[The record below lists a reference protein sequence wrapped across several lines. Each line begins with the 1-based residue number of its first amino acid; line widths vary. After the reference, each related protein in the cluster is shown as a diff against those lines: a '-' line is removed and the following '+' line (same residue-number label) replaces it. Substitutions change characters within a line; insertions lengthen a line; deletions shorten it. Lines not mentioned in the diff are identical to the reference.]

1 MIPKIIHYCWFGSE
15 GIPPKLQK
23 CIASWKQ
30 IMPEYQLV
38 QWDEK
43 SFDINSLPWTKE
55 AYEQRKFAFVSDYVR
70 LFALNKI
77 GGIYLDTD
85 VLVKKSFDPLLC
97 LHGFMGFENDVVLS
111 SAIMGFEAGHPI
123 LGKFLSHYEN
133 KHFVTQDGNLE
144 DTPNVQM
151 MTATLQKHGLVIEDR
166 SQLVENICIFP
177 REYFCP
183 LDFYYNDHSSENTFC
198 VHMFE
203 ASWLSTKKKK
213 RLWLERSKKYKAY
226 LSTKHFIKTILESLY
241 EHPKHT

>member
-15 GIPPKLQK
+15 EIPSKLQK

-38 QWDEK
+38 RWDEK
-43 SFDINSLPWTKE
+43 SFDVNSLPWTKE

-70 LFALNKI
+70 LFALNKT

-85 VLVKKSFDPLLC
+85 VLVKKCFDPLLC
-97 LHGFMGFENDVVLS
+97 YHGFMGFENDTVLS

-123 LGKFLSHYEN
+123 LGEFLAHYEN
-133 KHFVTQDGNLE
+133 KHFVTQDGDLE

-151 MTATLQKHGLVIEDR
+151 MTAILRKHGLIIEDR
-166 SQLVENICIFP
+166 SQLIKNIHIFP

-183 LDFYYNDHSSENTFC
+183 LDFYYNNYSSENTFC
-198 VHMFE
+198 IHMFE
-203 ASWLSTKKKK
+203 ASWLSAKKKK

-226 LSTKHFIKTILESLY
+226 LSMKHFIKTILESLY
-241 EHPKHT
+241 EHS